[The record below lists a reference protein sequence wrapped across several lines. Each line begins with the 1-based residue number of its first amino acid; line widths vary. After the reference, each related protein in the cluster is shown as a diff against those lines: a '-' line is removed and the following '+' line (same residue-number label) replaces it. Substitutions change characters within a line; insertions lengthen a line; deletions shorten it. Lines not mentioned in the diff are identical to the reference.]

1 MTLRLRTLKALLAC
15 GVALVPR
22 LAHAEPSPAELATA
36 RQAFESAVALEAE
49 QKWLEA
55 TAKLRQAVAIKDT
68 PGLRFHLAHSEE
80 RQGQLLEAALDYDRA
95 SALIA
100 QGAKAPDVQKLL
112 APASVELKRRIPHL
126 VLAIPSEVS
135 SPVAEVDGKAWPPSE
150 LALGVALNP
159 GPHQL
164 KVSAR
169 GYSAFERAFS
179 LKEGAQL
186 SIRAELKD
194 TSTPAAAVTPVAVT
208 PPVAARSL
216 APGANSSEAPP
227 AAPVPS
233 RRASPKLYL
242 LLGESAVTVAG
253 LAFGVGYALAQSSA
267 RDRAQSAQGQ
277 IDQLGQ
283 GNSGACSSADPSF
296 TAPCSELRGAIADHD
311 RDINVSTVG
320 FVCAGVGAAA
330 LVTTWL
336 AYPNRAPESSGVS
349 VQPLI
354 AIGRV
359 GLLGRF

>member
-1 MTLRLRTLKALLAC
+1 LKALLAC

-22 LAHAEPSPAELATA
+22 LARAEPSPAALATA

-49 QKWLEA
+49 QKWPEA

-100 QGAKAPDVQKLL
+100 GGAKAPDVQKLL
-112 APASVELKRRIPHL
+112 APASAELKRRIPRL
-126 VLAIPSEVS
+126 SVTIPSEVS

-164 KVSAR
+164 NVSAKGHR
-169 GYSAFERAFS
+169 PFERAFS

-194 TSTPAAAVTPVAVT
+194 AATPAASVTPVAAT
-208 PPVAARSL
+208 PPPMTAQSL
-216 APGANSSEAPP
+216 PPGVSSSHGPPP
-227 AAPVPS
+227 ASEPS
-233 RRASPKLYL
+233 RYSPTKLYL
-242 LLGESAVTVAG
+242 LLGESAVTAAG
-253 LAFGVGYALAQSSA
+253 LAVGIGFALAQSSA
-267 RDRAQSAQGQ
+267 RDRAQAAQAQ
-277 IDQLGQ
+277 IDGLPQS
-283 GNSGACSSADPSF
+283 NSGACNLADSSA
-296 TAPCSELRGAIADHD
+296 AGPCSELRQAITDHD
-311 RDINVSTVG
+311 RDVNVSTVG

-336 AYPNRAPESSGVS
+336 AYPSRAPGSTGIS